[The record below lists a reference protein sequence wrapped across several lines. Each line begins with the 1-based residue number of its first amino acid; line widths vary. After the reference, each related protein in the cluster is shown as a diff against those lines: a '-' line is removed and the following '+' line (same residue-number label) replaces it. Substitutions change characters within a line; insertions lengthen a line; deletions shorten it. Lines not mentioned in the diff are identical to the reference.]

1 MATVIRRRALRDIR
15 DIRLGSRQRR
25 VLLTERDQVLPDL
38 IVFRHHSAPGI
49 QINASAIWFSQLGP
63 IEQLIQTLGI
73 IEQHS
78 GRRAPQL
85 RVKGH
90 VFCSKRGFAQTRV

>member
-1 MATVIRRRALRDIR
+1 
-15 DIRLGSRQRR
+15 
-25 VLLTERDQVLPDL
+25 
-38 IVFRHHSAPGI
+38 
-49 QINASAIWFSQLGP
+49 
-63 IEQLIQTLGI
+63 QLIQALGV

-90 VFCSKRGFAQTRV
+90 VFCSKKGVRPNEGLSERAELFTINNFKGLQHADWLCTRLYRGSKS

>member
-1 MATVIRRRALRDIR
+1 FTID
-15 DIRLGSRQRR
+15 
-25 VLLTERDQVLPDL
+25 
-38 IVFRHHSAPGI
+38 
-49 QINASAIWFSQLGP
+49 
-63 IEQLIQTLGI
+63 QLIQTLGV

-90 VFCSKRGFAQTRV
+90 VFCSKKGVRPNEGLSEWPRLFTISYFKELDRADWLCEGINRGSKPRFAENSAVSRRM